1 MFGIFI
7 YDVLFF
13 AVPVIWLIL
22 FGISLYRYISAKKQ
36 NKQMSGTFS
45 PAEIKKRKVFL
56 IVMSIVA
63 GMILAMVIGL
73 IAMLFMAVAFM

>member
-13 AVPVIWLIL
+13 AVPAIWLIL

-36 NKQMSGTFS
+36 NKQMPGTFS

-56 IVMSIVA
+56 IVMSVVA

>member
-36 NKQMSGTFS
+36 NKQMPGTFS
-45 PAEIKKRKVFL
+45 PGEIKKRKVFL